1 MFLSRSRPSI
11 AKKIPSVKR
20 PPAKTVTDRHTLF
33 AARRHD
39 ARERASVGEQLAVRQ
54 TETQLGRVFEQLHI
68 TSIAARSPQAKGRV
82 ERLWGRFKIGW

>member
-1 MFLSRSRPSI
+1 M
-11 AKKIPSVKR
+11 
-20 PPAKTVTDRHTLF
+20 TDRHTLF